1 MKTYSLQFGAGNPTG
16 FSGLTPT
23 FLIFYNLATSAT
35 LAPPTISETPA
46 GWGTYSFVY
55 GTTQPVWFL
64 ADAAT
69 TSPGPTGRY
78 VTGFLDPA
86 DRADEYGNTMVALGN
101 TMVALGNTILFD
113 VVNFATL
120 IPGIGS
126 TASSMGGISTL
137 PSDLMGYLRRV
148 DALLEGAQ
156 QFVKGTGSLSQFD
169 WTGATLLSQRTVT
182 NSASLVTRT

>member
-1 MKTYSLQFGAGNPTG
+1 MKTYSLQFGTGNPTG
-16 FSGLTPT
+16 FSGLAPT

-35 LAPPTISETPA
+35 IAPPSISETPA

-55 GTTQPVWFL
+55 GTTQPIWFL

-69 TSPGPTGRY
+69 TSPGSAGRY
-78 VTGFLDPA
+78 VTGLLDPA

-101 TMVALGNTILFD
+101 TILFD
-113 VVNFATL
+113 VINFATL

-137 PSDLMGYLRRV
+137 PSDLMGYMRRV

-156 QFVKGTGSLSQFD
+156 QFVKGTGALSQFD
-169 WTGATLLSQRTVT
+169 WTGSTLLSTRTIT